1 MKKFIIAI
9 TAIMIITGGCKT
21 MNKTQKGATV
31 GAAGGALIG
40 AAVTKG
46 SIWGILAGAAIGGT
60 AGGLI
65 GNKMDKQAKELKQA
79 IPDAEVERV
88 GEGINMTFNSQL
100 MFALN
105 SDVISEGAK
114 SDLASSAS
122 VFEKYPDTYLMIEG
136 HTDDTGADD
145 YNMALSEK
153 RANAV
158 ANYLISKGVSAS
170 RIQRKW
176 YGETQPKYPNDSEAN
191 RSKNRRVEVGVYAN
205 EKMKEEAKSGSLKDK

>member
-1 MKKFIIAI
+1 MKKLIIAF
-9 TAIMIITGGCKT
+9 TAIMIITSACKT
-21 MNKTQKGATV
+21 MNKTQKGAAA

-40 AAVTKG
+40 AAVSKG

-65 GNKMDKQAKELKQA
+65 GNKMDKQAKELKQS
-79 IPDAEVERV
+79 IPTAEVERV
-88 GEGINMTFNSQL
+88 GEGINMTFNAQL

-122 VFEKYPDTYLMIEG
+122 VFQKYPDTYLMIEG

-153 RANAV
+153 RAIAV

-176 YGETQPKYPNDSEAN
+176 YGESQPKYPNDSEAN

-205 EKMKEEAKSGSLKDK
+205 EKMKEEAKKGTLQD

>member
-1 MKKFIIAI
+1 MKNILTLLIVFSVLLS
-9 TAIMIITGGCKT
+9 GCKT
-21 MNKTQKGATV
+21 MNKQQKGTAI
-31 GAAGGALIG
+31 GAAGGAAIG
-40 AAVTKG
+40 AAVSKG

-122 VFEKYPDTYLMIEG
+122 VFEKYPDT
-136 HTDDTGADD
+136 
-145 YNMALSEK
+145 
-153 RANAV
+153 
-158 ANYLISKGVSAS
+158 
-170 RIQRKW
+170 
-176 YGETQPKYPNDSEAN
+176 
-191 RSKNRRVEVGVYAN
+191 
-205 EKMKEEAKSGSLKDK
+205 

>member
-1 MKKFIIAI
+1 MKKIFIAI
-9 TAIMIITGGCKT
+9 TAIMIIAAGCKT
-21 MNKTQKGATV
+21 MNKTQKGAIA
-31 GAAGGALIG
+31 GGAGGALIG
-40 AAVTKG
+40 AAVTGG
-46 SIWGILAGAAIGGT
+46 SAWGIIAGAAIGGA

-79 IPDAEVERV
+79 IPNAEVQRV
-88 GEGINMTFNSQL
+88 GEGIDMTFNSQL

-114 SDLASSAS
+114 NDLASAAT
-122 VFEKYPDTYLMIEG
+122 VFVKYPDTNLMIEG

-158 ANYLISKGVSAS
+158 ANFLISKGVSSS

-191 RSKNRRVEVGVYAN
+191 RSKNRRVEVAVYAN
-205 EKMKEEAKSGSLKDK
+205 DKMKEDAKSGSLKEK

>member
-9 TAIMIITGGCKT
+9 TAIMIIAAGCKT
-21 MNKTQKGATV
+21 MNKTQKGAAA

-40 AAVTKG
+40 AAVSKG

-79 IPDAEVERV
+79 IPSAEVERV

-105 SDVISEGAK
+105 SDVVSEGAK
-114 SDLASSAS
+114 NDLASAAT

-158 ANYLISKGVSAS
+158 ANFLISKGVSPS

-191 RSKNRRVEVGVYAN
+191 RAKNRRVEVGVYAN
-205 EKMKEEAKSGSLKDK
+205 EKMKEEAKSGTLKDK